1 MKSKR
6 TFISMLLLCCLLA
19 LTAGSGQAQGPGPLG
34 DVDIQTKLDSTA
46 LAALGTSFTYQGQL
60 KKDGNP
66 VNVNCDFQFSLWDAS
81 SGGAQIGSA
90 QTKANVAVSN
100 GLFTTSLD
108 FGSVFTGNA
117 RWLAIAVRCPAGSGS
132 YTTLSPRQAL
142 TAAPYALGLRPGANV
157 TGDISG
163 SILIVRNTAAGVFST
178 GMYGQSDST
187 AGSGVYGY
195 ASAASGA
202 AYGVKGFSNSPAGTG
217 VYGLSNTSGTG
228 VFGVSSTGD
237 GVRGQSGGA
246 NKSGVYGVNTG
257 SGFGV
262 YGESVGSGGAG
273 VYAIGSWR
281 GVVGYATATSGA
293 NIGVYGESASS
304 GGVGVYATASWRG
317 VVGYATAT
325 SGANIGV
332 YGESASTSGTGVYG
346 VNTSSGTGVTGSSST
361 GDGVRGQSSGANK
374 SGVYGVNT
382 GSGFGVYGSSSSGYA
397 GGFRGNVAVFSRAT
411 GAAILELGEGLDY
424 AEGFDVSDQGEI
436 LPGTVLVIDPDQPG
450 KLTVSNTPY
459 DRKVAG
465 IVTGAKGLG
474 SGVRLGV
481 DQFDYDV
488 ALAGR
493 VYCNV
498 DATYGEVSPGDL
510 LTTSPTPGY
519 AMVVKDYGKAQGA
532 ILGKAM
538 EGLPAGERGQILVL
552 VTLQ

>member
-1 MKSKR
+1 MKS
-6 TFISMLLLCCLLA
+6 
-19 LTAGSGQAQGPGPLG
+19 GVP
-34 DVDIQTKLDSTA
+34 
-46 LAALGTSFTYQGQL
+46 
-60 KKDGNP
+60 
-66 VNVNCDFQFSLWDAS
+66 
-81 SGGAQIGSA
+81 
-90 QTKANVAVSN
+90 VSN
-100 GLFTTSLD
+100 GLFTVELD
-108 FGSVFTGNA
+108 VPQSAFNGQA
-117 RWLAIAVRCPAGSGS
+117 LWLRIRVGGEW
-132 YTTLSPRQAL
+132 LSPRQPL
-142 TAAPYALGLRPGANV
+142 LPAPYALGLRPGANV

-163 SILIVRNTAAGVFST
+163 AILGLRNTAASDIFASGV
-178 GMYGQSDST
+178 YGQSDST
-187 AGSGVYGY
+187 SGSGVYGY
-195 ASAASGA
+195 ASAASGV
-202 AYGVKGFSNSPAGTG
+202 AYGVKGASNSPAGTG
-217 VYGLSNTSGTG
+217 VYGLSNTSGNG
-228 VFGVSSTGD
+228 VAGQSSSGNGVSGISSTGD
-237 GVRGQSGGA
+237 GVRGQSSGA

-262 YGESVGSGGAG
+262 YGSSSSGNG
-273 VYAIGSWR
+273 VTGISSTGDGVR
-281 GVVGYATATSGA
+281 GETSGA
-293 NIGVYGESASS
+293 NKSGVYGLHTGNGFGVYGASNGS
-304 GGVGVYATASWRG
+304 GGVGVYATAPWRG

-332 YGESASTSGTGVYG
+332 YGESASTSGTGVSG

-411 GAAILELGEGLDY
+411 GATILELGEGLDY

-498 DATYGEVSPGDL
+498 DTTYGAVSPGDL

-519 AMVVKDYGKAQGA
+519 AMVAKDYEKAQGA

-538 EGLPAGERGQILVL
+538 EGLPAGQKGQILVL

>member
-1 MKSKR
+1 MISK
-6 TFISMLLLCCLLA
+6 TATLVTAAMVVLALLA
-19 LTAGSGQAQGPGPLG
+19 VAGRSVVADPSQAGQAQQGNVQLAGTVASKISYQGRLTDAVGNPLSGSYDLMFQLWNDATAGSQVGS
-34 DVDIQTKLDSTA
+34 DIVKN
-46 LAALGTSFTYQGQL
+46 GV
-60 KKDGNP
+60 P
-66 VNVNCDFQFSLWDAS
+66 
-81 SGGAQIGSA
+81 
-90 QTKANVAVSN
+90 VSN
-100 GLFTTSLD
+100 GLFTVELD
-108 FGSVFTGNA
+108 VPQSALNGQA
-117 RWLAIAVRCPAGSGS
+117 LWLRIRVGREW
-132 YTTLSPRQAL
+132 LSPRQPL
-142 TAAPYALGLRPGANV
+142 LPAPYALGLRPGANV

-163 SILIVRNTAAGVFST
+163 AVLTLRNTAASDAFATGV
-178 GMYGQSDST
+178 YGQSDST

-202 AYGVKGFSNSPAGTG
+202 AYGVKGASNSPTGTG
-217 VYGLSNTSGTG
+217 VYGLSNSSGNG
-228 VFGVSSTGD
+228 VAGQSSSGNGVSG
-237 GVRGQSGGA
+237 
-246 NKSGVYGVNTG
+246 
-257 SGFGV
+257 
-262 YGESVGSGGAG
+262 
-273 VYAIGSWR
+273 I
-281 GVVGYATATSGA
+281 
-293 NIGVYGESASS
+293 
-304 GGVGVYATASWRG
+304 
-317 VVGYATAT
+317 
-325 SGANIGV
+325 
-332 YGESASTSGTGVYG
+332 
-346 VNTSSGTGVTGSSST
+346 SST

-382 GSGFGVYGSSSSGYA
+382 GSGFGVYGSSSSGNGVTGISSTGDGVRGEASAANKSGVYGVNTGSGFGVYGASSSGYA
-397 GGFRGNVAVFSRAT
+397 GGFKGNVAVFSRAT

-493 VYCNV
+493 VYCSV

-538 EGLPAGERGQILVL
+538 EGLPKGERGQILVL
-552 VTLQ
+552 VSLQ